1 MKGVQFGVVAAARP
15 VRNRIVDMARVIGTG
30 MRLAWLVLTTVAGAV
45 GSAVAASV
53 GLLLYYILLTVSTA
67 IGYVGLVAFS
77 VVQAVS
83 SMMLNVLSAVASAFR
98 YLWVGLTLVMTHLWR
113 GSSVIALAAG
123 ASLDYFRVG
132 GASLFGVLWMG
143 LSSLASILG
152 LVLALARLLLYTALR
167 YMRLGVATTFG
178 VMAAVTRYAWW
189 PISTFLTYVRAG
201 ATLLAH
207 GIGTLLRGIWVG
219 ASALGSHLGLGL
231 STIEDA
237 AGTVFHPLR
246 LAASATRHHLGLGV
260 ATAFLVVGWTLVQVG
275 KGMRKITVALIKS
288 PVVLIRTLW
297 IGFCVV
303 PDAWR
308 AFVWNSGR
316 QKGAFAMSDSSLTRE
331 RGLSLV
337 VTILVF
343 FTIGSIGLRFLWP
356 SPPEP
361 TVTVVHWTTGHL
373 TRDGLLKDMARE
385 FNNAGA
391 RIGSGK
397 RIAVDVYD
405 APSELQGKYL
415 SELLRFGTRRDL
427 NKETNGYVVK
437 NIPDPTIVTPSSAH
451 WLVTVNYEV
460 GRTVVDLDSAQ
471 SIVRPVIGIV
481 TYEEMAKCMGWPER
495 EIGYADIIALRNDPQ
510 GWASYDCAKADW
522 GKTPLL
528 AFTDPTTS
536 STGRSLHI
544 ALYSFAANKSPE
556 DLTVDDV
563 NDREVFAYVKEFQ
576 GLIDHYLIGTTVLN
590 TKIYQGPR
598 YGHFFVMP
606 EDNLIHLYEGTEK
619 SYLNGI
625 KTKAPPIKERMV
637 MIYPREGSM
646 PRKNC
651 ACIVQADWVSEEQV
665 EASQQWIDF
674 IRKDEQQ
681 RAFMAAG
688 FRPGTDLDL
697 NYPGSKISSEFGLNP
712 AEPKVVLN
720 PSRTRPEVAAAI
732 DENWELV
739 KRPGIVTFVVDTSG
753 SMLGGKLRQAK
764 DGLVRA
770 LGSMARNNQVGL
782 ITFDDTVDASI
793 PVAPLVT
800 NRFAIAD
807 AIHEIRARGETALYD
822 AIKAGIEMTDGA
834 EGEGDAIRAVVVLTD
849 GRANR
854 CKTRLDD
861 LIQMEANNEMRILQF
876 SGCEGDSPPMDVA
889 GREVKKEDVIGD
901 KLAIVTQHPIQIF
914 FIGIGDD
921 ADLDV
926 GRMLAAATGAEFQG
940 VTEQDLASLLEEFS
954 KYF

>member
-1 MKGVQFGVVAAARP
+1 M
-15 VRNRIVDMARVIGTG
+15 
-30 MRLAWLVLTTVAGAV
+30 
-45 GSAVAASV
+45 
-53 GLLLYYILLTVSTA
+53 
-67 IGYVGLVAFS
+67 
-77 VVQAVS
+77 
-83 SMMLNVLSAVASAFR
+83 
-98 YLWVGLTLVMTHLWR
+98 
-113 GSSVIALAAG
+113 
-123 ASLDYFRVG
+123 
-132 GASLFGVLWMG
+132 
-143 LSSLASILG
+143 
-152 LVLALARLLLYTALR
+152 
-167 YMRLGVATTFG
+167 
-178 VMAAVTRYAWW
+178 
-189 PISTFLTYVRAG
+189 
-201 ATLLAH
+201 
-207 GIGTLLRGIWVG
+207 
-219 ASALGSHLGLGL
+219 
-231 STIEDA
+231 
-237 AGTVFHPLR
+237 
-246 LAASATRHHLGLGV
+246 
-260 ATAFLVVGWTLVQVG
+260 
-275 KGMRKITVALIKS
+275 
-288 PVVLIRTLW
+288 
-297 IGFCVV
+297 
-303 PDAWR
+303 
-308 AFVWNSGR
+308 
-316 QKGAFAMSDSSLTRE
+316 
-331 RGLSLV
+331 
-337 VTILVF
+337 
-343 FTIGSIGLRFLWP
+343 
-356 SPPEP
+356 
-361 TVTVVHWTTGHL
+361 
-373 TRDGLLKDMARE
+373 
-385 FNNAGA
+385 
-391 RIGSGK
+391 
-397 RIAVDVYD
+397 
-405 APSELQGKYL
+405 
-415 SELLRFGTRRDL
+415 
-427 NKETNGYVVK
+427 
-437 NIPDPTIVTPSSAH
+437 
-451 WLVTVNYEV
+451 
-460 GRTVVDLDSAQ
+460 
-471 SIVRPVIGIV
+471 
-481 TYEEMAKCMGWPER
+481 
-495 EIGYADIIALRNDPQ
+495 
-510 GWASYDCAKADW
+510 
-522 GKTPLL
+522 
-528 AFTDPTTS
+528 
-536 STGRSLHI
+536 
-544 ALYSFAANKSPE
+544 
-556 DLTVDDV
+556 
-563 NDREVFAYVKEFQ
+563 
-576 GLIDHYLIGTTVLN
+576 N